1 MVVDYFEI
9 DKCYKLT
16 NKKYYTIFKVLNQG
30 PLEFVI
36 RHLDNT
42 FPKGKKG
49 LSVVRKLEFDKMMY
63 KLPRAKLE
71 EIDEV

>member
-1 MVVDYFEI
+1 MAIDFEI
-9 DKCYKLT
+9 GKCYKFS
-16 NKKYYTIFKVLNQG
+16 NGSNYTIFKVLNQG

-49 LSVVRKLEFDKMMY
+49 LSVVSKSEFEMY
-63 KLPRAKLE
+63 KLPGAKLE
-71 EIDEV
+71 KIDEI